1 MTTTLGVEE
10 EYLLVDPVSGLP
22 VPAAERV
29 RAEARLRPGLGVG
42 DVQPELLK
50 AQLEV
55 ATPVCTSLDEIGG
68 YLHRM
73 RRELSAAAERIGC
86 RMIACGAAPVSNGT
100 MEEISEHPR
109 YLAIGANA
117 RRLADVQ
124 LIHGMHVHVAVPDRE
139 TGVQVVNRI
148 RPWLPVLVAMG
159 ANSPI
164 WEGADTGFA
173 SWRTIHYARWP
184 VEGQPPVFLDLE
196 EYERR
201 IDALLAVGV
210 MLDRGQ
216 VYWQVRLSERFPTIE
231 IRCPDV
237 QLRADDAVMLAGLV
251 RALVVTALQQHDD
264 KAPYAAPDQELLRA
278 ACWLAARDGL
288 DGDLFGPVGP
298 GGTARRIEAGDL
310 VAELLA
316 HVAPALDEFGDTARV
331 FALVD
336 RLIRQGTGAGRQR
349 DAFAVGGLRGV
360 LDLLISDTS
369 AACPAIR
376 PGGNGRPERG

>member
-1 MTTTLGVEE
+1 MTTLGVEE

-29 RAEARLRPGLGVG
+29 RAEVSLRPGFDFN

-55 ATPVCTSLDEIGG
+55 ATPVCSSLDEIGG
-68 YLHRM
+68 HLYRM
-73 RRELSAAAERIGC
+73 RHELSAAAERVGC
-86 RMIACGAAPVSNGT
+86 RMVACGTAPAGDGKP
-100 MEEISEHPR
+100 MEISEHPR
-109 YLAIGANA
+109 YLAIAENA

-139 TGVQVVNRI
+139 TGVQIVNRI
-148 RPWLPVLVAMG
+148 RPWLPALVALG
-159 ANSPI
+159 ANSPL
-164 WEGADTGFA
+164 WQGVDTGFA

-184 VEGQPPVFLDLE
+184 VEGQPPVFIDLE

-201 IDALLAVGV
+201 VDALLGLGV

-237 QLRADDAVMLAGLV
+237 QSRADDAVMLAGLV
-251 RALVVTALQQHDD
+251 RALVVTALQQHGD
-264 KAPYAAPDQELLRA
+264 KAPYATPDAELLRA

-298 GGTARRIEAGDL
+298 AGTARRVDAGDL
-310 VAELLA
+310 VREMLA
-316 HVAPALDEFGDTARV
+316 HVAPVLDEFGDTTRV
-331 FALVD
+331 FALVE
-336 RLIRQGTGAGRQR
+336 RMIRQGTGADRQR
-349 DAFAVGGLRGV
+349 AAFVAGGLPSV
-360 LDLLISDTS
+360 MDLLISDTS
-369 AACPAIR
+369 AR
-376 PGGNGRPERG
+376 

>member
-1 MTTTLGVEE
+1 MTTLGVEE

-29 RAEARLRPGLGVG
+29 RAEASLRPGIDLG

-55 ATPVCTSLDEIGG
+55 ATPVCSSLDEINGH
-68 YLHRM
+68 LSRM

-86 RMIACGAAPVSNGT
+86 RMVACGTAPAGDGKL
-100 MEEISEHPR
+100 MEVSEHPR
-109 YLAIGANA
+109 YLAIRANA

-159 ANSPI
+159 ANSPL
-164 WEGADTGFA
+164 WQGLDTGFA

-184 VEGQPPVFLDLE
+184 VEGQPPLFADLE

-201 IDALLAVGV
+201 VDALLAVGV

-216 VYWQVRLSERFPTIE
+216 VYWQVRLSERFPTVE

-251 RALVVTALQQHDD
+251 RALVVTALHQHDE
-264 KAPYAAPDQELLRA
+264 KAPYAAPEPELLRA

-288 DGDLFGPVGP
+288 EGDLFGPVGP
-298 GGTARRIEAGDL
+298 AGTARRIQAGDL
-310 VAELLA
+310 VCELLE
-316 HVAPALDEFGDTARV
+316 HVTPVLDEFGDTAQV
-331 FALVD
+331 FSLVD
-336 RLIRQGTGAGRQR
+336 RLILQGTGADRQR
-349 DAFAVGGLRGV
+349 EAFVAGGLPGV
-360 LDLLISDTS
+360 LDLLISDTT
-369 AACPAIR
+369 
-376 PGGNGRPERG
+376 GT